1 MKKLILVVMFTL
13 SLLGC
18 KSTSSENLTY
28 EKIDMSKPPIEIVKA
43 LDDLK
48 SSLKDPDSAKFADI
62 FQYWE
67 SSVKKPVEEN
77 KGYCIRYN
85 AKNSYGGYVGYKWE
99 YKTNYGY
106 KGNSKSMYACDEGV
120 KRLY

>member
-1 MKKLILVVMFTL
+1 MKIILAIAFALFL
-13 SLLGC
+13 SGC

-28 EKIDMSKPPIEIVKA
+28 ERVDTSKPSAEIQGA
-43 LDDLK
+43 LAELA
-48 SSLKDPDSAKFADI
+48 SSLKDPDSMKLGDI

-67 SSVKKPVEEN
+67 TAIEKPSEEN
-77 KGYCIRYN
+77 MGYCIRYN

-106 KGNSKSMYACDEGV
+106 KGNSKLMYSCDEGL
-120 KRLY
+120 KRLQ